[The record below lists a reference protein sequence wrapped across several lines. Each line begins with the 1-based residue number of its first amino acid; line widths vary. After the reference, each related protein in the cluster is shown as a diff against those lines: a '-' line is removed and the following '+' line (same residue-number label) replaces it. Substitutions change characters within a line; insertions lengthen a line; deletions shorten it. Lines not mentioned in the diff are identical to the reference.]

1 MGKGSTFGEVGK
13 ALVLS
18 VLVTFFLLVVFA
30 LLMLQMG
37 LDSSVVSKLMIVGYI
52 LAPATGGFFLGKHKR
67 EKRYLWGILIGA
79 LYFVVFFLISVT
91 TQNTNP
97 QELIWTMLPM
107 LLGGMAG
114 GMLS

>member
-52 LAPATGGFFLGKHKR
+52 LAPAAGGFFLGKHKR

-97 QELIWTMLPM
+97 QELFWTMLPM